1 MEYIKI
7 TPTIHLVIDQM
18 DRKQLDIEVVFSA
31 GGSVYEPENHRGKKH
46 LMEHCIASRTR
57 DMDLKEFK
65 NWQFRENILINAY
78 TTPTILGLTSSS
90 HKSQFQIALDCVLE
104 MAFAPT
110 FDQAVLDQEKE
121 IVLRE
126 ISERSG
132 DPEYKLY
139 FATMEKVFSKE
150 SIDNH
155 QTLGEYDKVKQTIL
169 QDFEQLHSQ
178 NLRNSNI
185 VINLIGGGIDIEYA
199 KSQIQKWANL
209 PNQELQ
215 NQSSKF
221 DINFKPKSQLLEFKY
236 LPFVH
241 ELAHEHAN
249 LTIFLPCKYDFSIQ
263 PSARLF
269 DELFLRYYGKLYHIL
284 RDELGYVYGISSEF
298 RYDIQALEISMS
310 CESQYIEP
318 IIEVIRK
325 VFGNFEEYFDENK
338 FNELKKVICLKLDI
352 ASDNP
357 EIVNRYINNN
367 FFLFGKFATLTDYE
381 ERLSKVSPQDIRDLY
396 ENIKSGLDNMQ
407 VLAVSKNT
415 LIQSISM

>member
-1 MEYIKI
+1 
-7 TPTIHLVIDQM
+7 M
-18 DRKQLDIEVVFSA
+18 DRKQLDIEIVFSA
-31 GGSVYEPENHRGKKH
+31 GGSVYELDNHRGKKH
-46 LMEHCIASRTR
+46 LMEHCIASRTSA
-57 DMDLKEFK
+57 MDLKEFK
-65 NWQFRENILINAY
+65 DWQFRENILINAY
-78 TTPTILGLTSSS
+78 TTPTILGLTSTS
-90 HKSQFQIALDCVLE
+90 HRSQFKIALECVLE

-155 QTLGEYDKVKQTIL
+155 QTLGEYDKVNRTTL
-169 QDFEQLHSQ
+169 QDFEELHSQ

-199 KSQIQKWANL
+199 KSQIQKWASL
-209 PNQELQ
+209 PNSDIQ
-215 NQSSKF
+215 NISEKL
-221 DINFKPKSQLLEFKY
+221 DINYKPKSELLPFKY

-269 DELFLRYYGKLYHIL
+269 DELFLRYYGKLYHLL

-298 RYDIQALEISMS
+298 RFDIQHLEISMS

-318 IIEVIRK
+318 IIEVVRK

-381 ERLSKVSPQDIRDLY
+381 ARLSKVTPKDIENLY
-396 ENIKSGLDNMQ
+396 ENIKSGLPKMQ
-407 VLAVSKNT
+407 ILAVSKNT
-415 LIQSISM
+415 QIQSISI